1 MHPSCRPEED
11 SIDHPPNS
19 RRRLDRPNSRCSKIL
34 GTHWADNFGKN
45 IHLGINIEDFYG
57 RRRRKRATW
66 ALISPSNGAFERL
79 RTPLLLVEEFP
90 VRTSPSGYA
99 RAAVVLVLGH
109 VESTQII

>member
-1 MHPSCRPEED
+1 MHPSYRPEED
-11 SIDHPPNS
+11 STDHLPNS

-34 GTHWADNFGKN
+34 GTRWADNFGRN
-45 IHLGINIEDFYG
+45 IHLGIDVEDFYG
-57 RRRRKRATW
+57 RRRKRATW

-109 VESTQII
+109 VESTQVI